1 MQAQV
6 ITLAFFVVIITFTS
20 CYGSSSRSAE
30 LKEIWARE
38 YNDTLA
44 GKCTKRVPAN
54 PNNDGSPSD
63 SATVLIEV
71 CCKGYKPYE
80 YDTKKC
86 IPDCPYG
93 CENGFCVSPNVC
105 NCFDD
110 HIRSHDDQCVP
121 TCPISCLNGVCD
133 SNGMCTCHPRHILD
147 PFRKF
152 CLPICHGSCGLNRY
166 CSSPGRCSC
175 IRGFKENLETGECD
189 PICPLNCLNG
199 RCISPGI
206 CACNPGYRLQDDVCQ
221 ANCTS
226 CENGKCVI
234 NEVCSC
240 DPGYTWDLKRN
251 KCIPVCTRCLN
262 GFCIAPGVCKC
273 HEGYERI
280 GESCQP
286 ICDGGC
292 TNGYCVAPNT
302 CNCKGGYGRNIFG
315 KCKRL
320 RCHIADDTKS
330 ICGIKHLG

>member
-1 MQAQV
+1 MAVLHARPSWKKSGLENTMTRWQESARKECE
-6 ITLAFFVVIITFTS
+6 FHN
-20 CYGSSSRSAE
+20 SRKISNNI
-30 LKEIWARE
+30 KIF
-38 YNDTLA
+38 
-44 GKCTKRVPAN
+44 KSPKSPAN

-105 NCFDD
+105 NCFED
-110 HIRSHDDQCVP
+110 HIRSHDDRCVP

-133 SNGMCTCHPRHILD
+133 SNGICTCHPRHILD

-221 ANCTS
+221 ANCTRS
-226 CENGKCVI
+226 LWIQKSV
-234 NEVCSC
+234 S
-240 DPGYTWDLKRN
+240 T
-251 KCIPVCTRCLN
+251 
-262 GFCIAPGVCKC
+262 
-273 HEGYERI
+273 
-280 GESCQP
+280 Q
-286 ICDGGC
+286 
-292 TNGYCVAPNT
+292 
-302 CNCKGGYGRNIFG
+302 IF
-315 KCKRL
+315 RF
-320 RCHIADDTKS
+320 S
-330 ICGIKHLG
+330 YF